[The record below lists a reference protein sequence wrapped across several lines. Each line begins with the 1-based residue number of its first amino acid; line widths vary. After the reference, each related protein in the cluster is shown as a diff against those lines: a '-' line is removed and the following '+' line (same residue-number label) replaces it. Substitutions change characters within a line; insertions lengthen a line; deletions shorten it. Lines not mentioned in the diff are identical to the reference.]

1 MGEAGEDCSPGRSFS
16 LMCLEDGAD
25 LDAAGESAVD
35 DAQLLLLYGGAGVV
49 EEEGEKEEYMGHLV
63 SKESSFLCGSPSAAA
78 FSSDD
83 LSAAAAEASHA
94 SCEASSSEEDWFCCA
109 RRDTVKWILETRAS
123 FGFSHRTAYLAVSY
137 LDRFCLRRRFHVTNY
152 SISTIHPVA
161 VDRLTDLT
169 RRRRWM
175 CVQRSAMPWAAR
187 LQAVACVSLA
197 AKMEQDRAPPLSAF
211 RADDGYDFS
220 SANIRKMELLVLST
234 LGWRM
239 GDVTPLDYLPCLA
252 SRLRHRRRDDNSGGG
267 GGGGGGALVAAK
279 AAALI
284 FSAAEAVSVLDY
296 RPSTVA
302 VAAVLAATH
311 GAGATTK
318 EALESEMSGLSPSW
332 LLDKED
338 VHACYRLM
346 LSEISSAAAPSNKRP
361 PSSPSSGSMDVD
373 AAAASGSKRARL
385 ELPVTGQ

>member
-1 MGEAGEDCSPGRSFS
+1 MGEAEEHCSPGRSFS

-25 LDAAGESAVD
+25 LDGGGFAESAVD
-35 DAQLLLLYGGAGVV
+35 DAQLLLLCGDAEVV
-49 EEEGEKEEYMGHLV
+49 EEGEKEEYMGHLV
-63 SKESSFLCGSPSAAA
+63 SKESSFACGSPSASSPAA

-83 LSAAAAEASHA
+83 LSDATADASPSCEA
-94 SCEASSSEEDWFCCA
+94 EASSSEDDWFCCA
-109 RRDTVKWILETRAS
+109 RRATVKWILETRAC

-137 LDRFCLRRRFHVTNY
+137 LDRFCLHRRF
-152 SISTIHPVA
+152 
-161 VDRLTDLT
+161 D
-169 RRRRWM
+169 
-175 CVQRSAMPWAAR
+175 RSAMPWAAR

-197 AKMEQDRAPPLSAF
+197 AKMEEERAPPLSAF

-220 SANIRKMELLVLST
+220 SASIRNMELLVLST

-252 SRLRHRRRDDNSGGG
+252 SRLRHRQDDNSGG

-284 FSAAEAVSVLDY
+284 FSAVEAVSVLDY

-318 EALESEMSGLSPSW
+318 EALESEMSGLSPSSW

-346 LSEISSAAAPSNKRP
+346 LSESSAAAAPSNKRAP
-361 PSSPSSGSMDVD
+361 PPRPSSGSMDVD
-373 AAAASGSKRARL
+373 AAAASNIKRARL
-385 ELPVTGQ
+385 ELPATGQ